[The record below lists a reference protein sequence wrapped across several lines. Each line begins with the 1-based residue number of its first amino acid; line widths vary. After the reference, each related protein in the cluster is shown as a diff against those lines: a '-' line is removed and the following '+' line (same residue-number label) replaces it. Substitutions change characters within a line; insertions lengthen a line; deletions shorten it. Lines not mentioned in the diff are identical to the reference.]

1 MSDKQGH
8 NLKFKSRKEKIGWF
22 LDEIDSY
29 KEDMGKWYS
38 LFIRIILPFFIFLI
52 PSNIVCARF
61 YEMMVSKYFSGILDY
76 SDSASKI
83 TFWVICLLLF
93 LAVLIFLPRFAT
105 LLEFAISGVFYY
117 IAMTVTYVVEVDGKL
132 IEKAL
137 ITNGLG
143 YFVVIT
149 LSVFM
154 FMKLV
159 FFVFEVMYR
168 IIFHGEKEPKAYK
181 DDENEIVF

>member
-1 MSDKQGH
+1 
-8 NLKFKSRKEKIGWF
+8 
-22 LDEIDSY
+22 
-29 KEDMGKWYS
+29 
-38 LFIRIILPFFIFLI
+38 
-52 PSNIVCARF
+52 
-61 YEMMVSKYFSGILDY
+61 MMVSKYFSGILDY

-105 LLEFAISGVFYY
+105 LLEFAVSGVFYY

>member
-1 MSDKQGH
+1 
-8 NLKFKSRKEKIGWF
+8 
-22 LDEIDSY
+22 
-29 KEDMGKWYS
+29 
-38 LFIRIILPFFIFLI
+38 
-52 PSNIVCARF
+52 
-61 YEMMVSKYFSGILDY
+61 
-76 SDSASKI
+76 
-83 TFWVICLLLF
+83 
-93 LAVLIFLPRFAT
+93 
-105 LLEFAISGVFYY
+105 
-117 IAMTVTYVVEVDGKL
+117 MTVTYVVEVDGKL

-181 DDENEIVF
+181 DDENDIVF

>member
-1 MSDKQGH
+1 
-8 NLKFKSRKEKIGWF
+8 
-22 LDEIDSY
+22 
-29 KEDMGKWYS
+29 
-38 LFIRIILPFFIFLI
+38 
-52 PSNIVCARF
+52 
-61 YEMMVSKYFSGILDY
+61 MMVSKYFSGILDH

-181 DDENEIVF
+181 DDENDIVF